1 MAIDIKFSYVCRK
14 TFEELEGDGAT
25 TRFCNSCQLN
35 VINIDSMDDES
46 RLELFEKAQRGSER
60 LCISATVPVENKTD
74 CPTTER
80 LKRSFIPPMPMPT
93 AGLPKMPSKEELKAE
108 RKRIEAEKT
117 KSSGFLSRFKF
128 W

>member
-14 TFEELEGDGAT
+14 TFEELEGDSMT
-25 TRFCNSCQLN
+25 TRFCNLCQLN
-35 VINIDSMDDES
+35 VINIDRMDDES
-46 RLELFEKAQRGSER
+46 RLELFENAEKRAER
-60 LCISATVPVENKTD
+60 LCIAATVPVENNSD

-80 LKRSFIPPMPMPT
+80 LKPPFIHRPT
-93 AGLPKMPSKEELKAE
+93 AGLPRMPSKNELIAE
-108 RKRIEAEKT
+108 RKRIKAEKP